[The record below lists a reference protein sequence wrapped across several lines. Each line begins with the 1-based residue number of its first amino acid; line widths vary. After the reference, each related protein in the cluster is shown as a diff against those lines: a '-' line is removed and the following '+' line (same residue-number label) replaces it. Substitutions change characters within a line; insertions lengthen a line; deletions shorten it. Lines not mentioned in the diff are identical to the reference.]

1 MSSSIPSRS
10 KGLTLR
16 ELVIFA
22 MLGALT
28 FCSDLLMDALPNIHL
43 VGLFITTFTL
53 VFRVKALL
61 PLYVYVALSGISAVL
76 YGGILWWVPYL
87 YVWTVLFGIILLI
100 PRRIPRSLVF
110 ILAHLFTTLHGLAYG
125 TLYAPMQAVLFHLDF
140 RGMLAW
146 IAAGIPFDLLHA
158 VGNFAFGFFIYPL
171 TVLLEKLTY
180 GKSQYEK
187 HL

>member
-1 MSSSIPSRS
+1 MSSSIPSRN

-53 VFRVKALL
+53 VFRVKALF
-61 PLYVYVALSGISAVL
+61 PLYVYVALSCISAVL

-100 PRRIPRSLVF
+100 PKRIPRPLIF
-110 ILAHLFTTLHGLAYG
+110 ILAHLFTTLHGLAFG
-125 TLYAPMQAVLFHLDF
+125 TLYAPVQALMFGFDIK
-140 RGMLAW
+140 GMLTW
-146 IAAGIPFDLLHA
+146 IAAGFSFDILHA
-158 VGNFAFGFFIYPL
+158 AGNFAFGFFIYPL
-171 TVLLEKLTY
+171 TVLLETLTY
-180 GKSQYEK
+180 GKSRNAK
-187 HL
+187 